1 MKYLFFIISFLTI
14 FPVFSQVENLRLK
27 DALENTREVKLS
39 EIASKQ
45 SFVQL
50 DYVSDL
56 EKEVNLFCY
65 LLNDKIV
72 CIGRAIYVFD
82 RNGKL
87 LDMVKF
93 PQTEWWLNYRNYCK
107 IALLDEEQ
115 RSVII
120 PKDIFGSK
128 KIDGFLREYF
138 IDDLSTYNVLA
149 PIEKQGREWYIGN
162 LASGELLFKR
172 ENFLGKDSIEFYVCS
187 RSNISY
193 KISNPNMFHQ
203 EGTTLSLRTGSYK
216 YNSQLYFYEDD
227 DDFIY
232 YIADKEKQ
240 KAYKLGCDDLVVNKD
255 IYLKT
260 VKHCIYTGN
269 FKVLDAV
276 LKKYIS
282 SLYVTESKNFLMFS
296 FLYRGGKY
304 LGYYSK
310 KDHRTVI
317 AKPSTDNQVAF
328 KDDLLGKSS
337 FKNLRWHVNMNNELC
352 ALLSSEDSERVWKSP
367 FTWKSLFPWFF
378 KEKTPGRVVVILQ
391 LRI

>member
-138 IDDLSTYNVLA
+138 IDDLSAYNVLA
-149 PIEKQGREWYIGN
+149 PIDKQRREWYIGN

-187 RSNISY
+187 KSNISY
-193 KISNPNMFHQ
+193 KISNPDMFDR

-216 YNSQLYFYEDD
+216 YNSQLYFYEED

-337 FKNLRWHVNMNNELC
+337 FNNLRWHVNINNELC
-352 ALLSSEDSERVWKSP
+352 ALLSPEDSERVWKSP

>member
-138 IDDLSTYNVLA
+138 IDDLSAYNVLA

-187 RSNISY
+187 KSNISY
-193 KISNPNMFHQ
+193 KISNPDMFDR

-216 YNSQLYFYEDD
+216 YNSQLYFYEED

-337 FKNLRWHVNMNNELC
+337 FKNLRWHVNINNELC
-352 ALLSSEDSERVWKSP
+352 ALLSPEDSERVWKSP

>member
-39 EIASKQ
+39 EIASKH

-72 CIGRAIYVFD
+72 CIGRAIYVFN

>member
-72 CIGRAIYVFD
+72 CIGRAIYVFN

-138 IDDLSTYNVLA
+138 IDDLSAYNVLA
-149 PIEKQGREWYIGN
+149 PIEKQGRDWYIGN

-187 RSNISY
+187 KSNISY
-193 KISNPNMFHQ
+193 KISNLDMFDR

-216 YNSQLYFYEDD
+216 YNSQLYFYEED

-352 ALLSSEDSERVWKSP
+352 ALLSSEDSERVWKSS

>member
-138 IDDLSTYNVLA
+138 IDDLSAYNVLA

-187 RSNISY
+187 KSNISY
-193 KISNPNMFHQ
+193 KISNPDMFDR

-216 YNSQLYFYEDD
+216 YNSQLYFYEED

>member
-138 IDDLSTYNVLA
+138 IDDLSAYNVLA

-187 RSNISY
+187 KSNISY
-193 KISNPNMFHQ
+193 KISNPDMFDR

-216 YNSQLYFYEDD
+216 YNSQLYFYEED

-337 FKNLRWHVNMNNELC
+337 FNNLRWHVNINNELC
-352 ALLSSEDSERVWKSP
+352 ALLSPEDSERVWKSP

>member
-107 IALLDEEQ
+107 IALLDEER